1 MNKLTTVEKLDKK
14 QIEDFFSE
22 ALNIEKTWPNLK
34 KLEKTKQFVS
44 FFGSL
49 APEQNFP
56 LNMQLKL

>member
-22 ALNIEKTWPNLK
+22 ALNIEK
-34 KLEKTKQFVS
+34 LEKTKQFVS
-44 FFGSL
+44 CFGSL

-56 LNMQLKL
+56 LNIQLKL